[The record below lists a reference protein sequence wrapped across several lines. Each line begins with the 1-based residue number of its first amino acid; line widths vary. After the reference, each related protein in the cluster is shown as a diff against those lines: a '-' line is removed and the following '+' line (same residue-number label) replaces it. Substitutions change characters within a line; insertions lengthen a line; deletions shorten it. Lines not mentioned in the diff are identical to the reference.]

1 MGQYRTTDVA
11 ENLGKFLS
19 GTQRIC
25 QGKDFEVILTV
36 KIETRHPIGK
46 RSLSNN
52 RHCVDRAKNLPGPVP
67 NIHSQCSIFHPNPFT
82 FGGVIANHVKAV
94 LWAHWVNWWAARS
107 EAWIRVNNSV
117 LYLVCGD
124 HEIRSKFYGD
134 NSPKY
139 SLTFPGHGHPEVCK
153 IICSVCDSL

>member
-52 RHCVDRAKNLPGPVP
+52 RHCVDRAKNLPGAAPD
-67 NIHSQCSIFHPNPFT
+67 IWLTLFHISSKSVHFRRSYCRTREDRFCPIYKRPLTEIN
-82 FGGVIANHVKAV
+82 VIASFCALNLRVK
-94 LWAHWVNWWAARS
+94 
-107 EAWIRVNNSV
+107 
-117 LYLVCGD
+117 
-124 HEIRSKFYGD
+124 F
-134 NSPKY
+134 
-139 SLTFPGHGHPEVCK
+139 
-153 IICSVCDSL
+153 